1 MKVRS
6 GNTETVL
13 ITTHYQAR
21 NALHI
26 QPMVRGTLD
35 VLTPQG
41 PADPGTY
48 KYLSFSEGMET
59 LIRPA
64 E

>member
-1 MKVRS
+1 MK
-6 GNTETVL
+6 
-13 ITTHYQAR
+13 R

-26 QPMVRGTLD
+26 QPMFRFTVD
-35 VLTPQG
+35 ALTPQD